1 MESLLCR
8 RRMNIAMVLI
18 ITLTWLGGTCG
29 QFEEQLFEVGKL
41 EMFVDD
47 LPDMPRLRGFRS
59 VHGVHKSV
67 SLQIGMFL
75 TKWKFH
81 RDLPPTP
88 VFAYG
93 TSRSRATV
101 PGPTIEA
108 VYGVDTY
115 VTWRNHLPS
124 SHILPWDPT
133 ISPATPKNGGIPAVV
148 HLHGGIHEPSS
159 DGNAD
164 AWFTAG
170 FRETGPKWTKTTAHY
185 ENNQQPGNMWYH
197 DHAMGLTRVN
207 LLAGLLGAYVLRH
220 HAVESPLR
228 LPTGDEFDRP
238 LVVFDRSFRT
248 DGSIYMNATGN
259 NPSIHPQWQPEY
271 FGDAIIVNGK
281 AWPRLTV
288 RRRKYRF
295 RIINASNARFFRF
308 FFSNGLDFF
317 VVGSDS
323 AYLSK
328 PVTTKS
334 VLLSPSEIVD
344 VIVDFSKSPS
354 RMPVLAND
362 APYPYPSG
370 DPVNEES
377 SKVMK
382 FIINDESVTDTW
394 TIPKKL
400 IDYPSAD
407 VSNAV
412 LTRYISMYEYVSDS
426 DEPTHLYVNGLP
438 YDAPVTETP
447 KSGTTEVWEVINL
460 TEDNHPLHIHLGLFK
475 VVEQTALLTAGL
487 EEFKECMTEHNDA
500 VKCQI
505 SKYARGKKTAVT
517 AHERGWKNVF
527 KMMPGH
533 VTRILVRFSYI
544 HTNASY
550 PFDPTQEPGYVYHC
564 HILDH
569 EDNMMMRPLKIIK

>member
-1 MESLLCR
+1 
-8 RRMNIAMVLI
+8 MVLI
-18 ITLTWLGGTCG
+18 ITLTWLGSTCG
-29 QFEEQLFEVGKL
+29 ELEDQLFEVGKL
-41 EMFVDD
+41 KMFVDD
-47 LPDMPRLRGFRS
+47 LPDMPRLYGFNS
-59 VHGVHKSV
+59 VHDIIKPT
-67 SLQIGMFL
+67 SLQIGMFS

-81 RDLPPTP
+81 RDLPATP

-93 TSRSRATV
+93 TSRSKATV

-124 SHILPWDPT
+124 SHILPWDRT
-133 ISPATPKNGGIPAVV
+133 ISPATPKHGGIPTVV
-148 HLHGGIHEPSS
+148 HLHGGIHEPTS

-170 FRETGPKWTKTTAHY
+170 FRETGPKWTKTTLHY
-185 ENNQQPGNMWYH
+185 ENKQQPGNMWYH

-207 LLAGLLGAYVLRH
+207 LLAGLVGAYILRH
-220 HAVESPLR
+220 HAVESPLQ

-238 LVVFDRSFRT
+238 LIIFDRSFRK

-271 FGDAIIVNGK
+271 FGDVIIVNGK
-281 AWPRLTV
+281 AWPRLNV

-295 RIINASNARFFRF
+295 RIINASNARFFKF
-308 FFSNGLDFF
+308 FFSNGLNFI

-328 PVTTKS
+328 PVMTKS
-334 VLLSPSEIVD
+334 ILLSPSELVD

-354 RMPVLAND
+354 RTVVLAND

-370 DPVNEES
+370 DPVNEENG
-377 SKVMK
+377 KVMK
-382 FIINDESVTDTW
+382 FIINNEREDDTC

-400 IDYPSAD
+400 INYPHAD
-407 VSNAV
+407 MSNAV
-412 LTRYISMYEYVSDS
+412 LRRYISMYEYVSNS
-426 DEPTHLYVNGLP
+426 DEPTHLLVNGLP

-475 VVEQTALLTAGL
+475 VVEQTALLAAGL
-487 EEFKECMTEHNDA
+487 EEFKECMTKQNDA

-505 SKYARGKKTAVT
+505 SKYALGKKTAVT
-517 AHERGWKNVF
+517 ALERGWKNVF

-550 PFDPTQEPGYVYHC
+550 PFDPTLEPGYVYHC

-569 EDNMMMRPLKIIK
+569 EDNMMMRPLKVIN